1 MINDEKV
8 VDKQTLG
15 AYTNRVQMR
24 NSGFAAFNGLSEE
37 ELVAEYSRLVRKCA
51 RPYFLAG
58 GDGEDLIQEGM
69 LGLLSAIRG
78 FDPDRGVPFE
88 GYAELCIRRRI
99 YSALRRLSANKELTG
114 FISLESQSPDDISE
128 RIPVLGPE
136 ELVIA
141 RERALE
147 ITGRLKDG
155 LSKFESAVI
164 NLYLDGC
171 SYGEMSR
178 ALGRN
183 YKSVDNAVQRIRRK
197 LAQILSAGDNANN
210 GEPNTGDKR

>member
-1 MINDEKV
+1 MR
-8 VDKQTLG
+8 TL
-15 AYTNRVQMR
+15 
-24 NSGFAAFNGLSEE
+24 NSEFTPLGGLSEE
-37 ELVAEYSRLVRKCA
+37 ELVEKYTKLVRRCA

-78 FDPDRGVPFE
+78 FDSGRGVPFE
-88 GYAELCIRRRI
+88 AYAELCVRRRI
-99 YSALRRLSANKELTG
+99 YSALRRLSADRELTG

-128 RIPVLGPE
+128 RNPVLGPE

-141 RERALE
+141 RERAHE
-147 ITGRLKDG
+147 ITGRLKNG

-171 SYGEMSR
+171 TYGEMSR

-197 LAQILSAGDNANN
+197 LAHIISVGDDPGDN
-210 GEPNTGDKR
+210 GHHPNTGDKR